1 MTSNDGVYRIQ
12 VPSTNLA
19 GGGSDMRSRL
29 QTWDWRYRLPEW
41 VTALEIDFSQNNFI
55 EPWALAQFTAYGLNV
70 KERLRIPVS
79 ATLASRN
86 PANVYVGQM
95 GLNHVLATGTSTPEW
110 DNSSQNTGL
119 HVIRNHQDVI
129 RFVQSAVQLG
139 AGPNDDTMDALK
151 YGMAELGRNVV
162 QHSGSSIGGV
172 AIAQYF
178 PARNALQISVC
189 DAGRGV
195 HSSLSR
201 TYPELKTDLEALKLA
216 VLPHVSGAFQQG
228 VYSGSENAG
237 LGLFFG
243 KEICWRAGGSFWLA
257 SQRALLG
264 VTQKDDAGQNR
275 VYRQIEQFNGT
286 SVTMDLPASGVEDF
300 GSLLQ
305 VCRTLAADARASSGC
320 AGLDFLDKLP
330 DLDDLAI
337 VSVETFSEDVEQAAV
352 VRSQQIL
359 PALQAGEMIVMDFNG
374 VRFATQSFIHALLND
389 AFRVPG
395 SLCRLSFINCSA
407 STEEA
412 VRAVAAY
419 AASYRQCIG

>member
-1 MTSNDGVYRIQ
+1 
-12 VPSTNLA
+12 
-19 GGGSDMRSRL
+19 MRSRL
-29 QTWDWRYRLPEW
+29 QTWDWRVHLPAW
-41 VTALEIDFSQNNFI
+41 ATTLEIDFSQNNFI

-70 KERLRIPVS
+70 KKRLGIPVS
-79 ATLASRN
+79 ATLANRN

-95 GLNHVLATGTSTPEW
+95 GLNHVLATGTSTPDW

-119 HVIRNHQDVI
+119 HVIRNHQDVK
-129 RFVQSAVQLG
+129 RFVDSAAQLG

-162 QHSGSSIGGV
+162 QHSASTIGGV
-172 AIAQYF
+172 AIAQHF
-178 PARNALQISVC
+178 PDRNALQISVC
-189 DAGRGV
+189 DAGQGV
-195 HSSLSR
+195 LSSLLR

-257 SQRALLG
+257 SQNSLLG
-264 VTQKDDAGQNR
+264 VTESDDAGQNR
-275 VYRQIEQFNGT
+275 VYRRINQLNGT
-286 SVTMDLPASGVEDF
+286 SVTMDLPASGVDDF

-305 VCRTLAADARASSGC
+305 VCRNLAADARASSGN
-320 AGLDFLDKLP
+320 AGLDFLDTLP

-337 VSVETFSEDVEQAAV
+337 VSVGTFSEDVEQAAL

-374 VRFATQSFIHALLND
+374 IRFATQSFVHALLND
-389 AFRVPG
+389 ALRVPG
-395 SLCRLSFINCSA
+395 SLCRLSFLNCSA
-407 STEEA
+407 STVEA

>member
-1 MTSNDGVYRIQ
+1 
-12 VPSTNLA
+12 
-19 GGGSDMRSRL
+19 MRSRL
-29 QTWDWRYRLPEW
+29 LTWDWRRKLPAW
-41 VTALEIDFSQNNFI
+41 AKALEIDFTQNLFI
-55 EPWALAQFTAYGLNV
+55 EPWALAQFAAYGLSV
-70 KERLRIPVS
+70 KERLGIPVTANLS
-79 ATLASRN
+79 HRN

-95 GLNHVLATGTSTPEW
+95 GLNHVLATGTSTPDW
-110 DNSSQNTGL
+110 DHSSQNTGL
-119 HVIRNHQDVI
+119 HVIRTHQDVT
-129 RFVQSAVQLG
+129 RFVNSAVQLG

-162 QHSGSSIGGV
+162 QHSASAVGGV

-178 PARNALQISVC
+178 PDRKALQISVC

-195 HSSLSR
+195 FSSLSR
-201 TYPELKTDLEALKLA
+201 TYPELKTDLESLKLA

-257 SQRALLG
+257 SQNALLG
-264 VTQKDDAGQNR
+264 VTGIDDAGQSR
-275 VYRQIEQFNGT
+275 VYRQINPLSGT

-305 VCRTLAADARASSGC
+305 VCRSLAADARATSGS
-320 AGLDFLDKLP
+320 AGLDFLNTLP
-330 DLDDLAI
+330 DLENLSV
-337 VSVETFSEDVEQAAV
+337 VSVGTFSEDVEQAAL
-352 VRSQQIL
+352 VRSRRIL
-359 PALQAGEMIVMDFNG
+359 PALQSGEMIVLDFNG
-374 VRFATQSFIHALLND
+374 VRFATQSFVHALLND
-389 AFRVPG
+389 AFRVSG

-419 AASYRQCIG
+419 AASYRQCIE